1 MRDELSIP
9 AYTFEVYVPRPPLR
23 AKYPVDEALEPLLQ
37 RRFCNACGKEDRS
50 WSTSGPDDGSAMLAD
65 VYVPRPPLRAKYPV
79 DEALEPLLQRRFCN
93 ACGKEDAKLMC
104 GRCRIVRYCSEDC
117 RQQVARLTRLA
128 ISESMWIHIV
138 ACL

>member
-9 AYTFEVYVPRPPLR
+9 AYTFE
-23 AKYPVDEALEPLLQ
+23 
-37 RRFCNACGKEDRS
+37 
-50 WSTSGPDDGSAMLAD
+50 